1 MKKISITP
9 STNILSVLSRSGYS
23 LNSAISD
30 LIDNSITAKATIIEI
45 IFELD
50 GENSKIILKD
60 NGKGMSEED
69 LINSVKLAPKNLK
82 DKRKNEEL
90 GRFGIGLKSAT
101 SSFCSKVQIVSKLHN
116 EPSKSIL
123 VDYQKI
129 SDEKLWEVDF
139 LDVNETK
146 FVSKDLITSGTKLIC
161 SNLVIDKDKKSNTFL
176 LQNEGAFLSIITSL
190 ENYLSKVFHRFL
202 SEQNI
207 QILINK
213 NVIKPWDP
221 YLASLPSTQKI
232 LDQTIIWNDRKIYIK
247 AFVLPP
253 LEQLT
258 EIEVHE
264 LYARDRINSSLVD
277 LQGFYVYRERRLIE
291 YGTWL
296 NLEGLTK
303 DSKSN
308 YARISVDIDNTMDD
322 LFEINFLKDKIK
334 VPTEFVKDF
343 IKIGKFAKTQSRN
356 NFDYIKN
363 PRPKKKNGK
372 SIENVWLTQS
382 SNEGIQLELNFNHPY
397 VSKIMSSFDS
407 LTFKKLIYFIT
418 KEIPVGKLTTFE
430 KVDREYSQEEILSI
444 VQILHEKLVKEG
456 VKETLLLEK
465 LRNIEPLN
473 NSKYWP
479 FIERYL
485 LDYGR

>member
-9 STNILSVLSRSGYS
+9 STNILSVFSRSGYS

-45 IFELD
+45 YFDLD

-60 NGKGMSEED
+60 NGKGMSEEE
-69 LINSVKLAPKNLK
+69 LINSVKLAPKK
-82 DKRKNEEL
+82 FKEIRRSEEL

-101 SSFCSKVQIVSKLHN
+101 SSFCTKLQIVTKQNN

-123 VDYQKI
+123 VDYHKI
-129 SDEKLWEVDF
+129 SSEKLWEVDF
-139 LDVNETK
+139 LDEIETK
-146 FVSKDLITSGTKLIC
+146 NLSKDLITSGTKLIC
-161 SNLVIDKDKKSNTFL
+161 SNLVIDKDERSNTFL
-176 LQNEGAFLSIITSL
+176 LQNESAFLNIISSL

-207 QILINK
+207 QILIN
-213 NVIKPWDP
+213 NNLIKPWDP

-232 LDQTIIWNDRKIYIK
+232 LDQTITWNDRKIYIK
-247 AFVLPP
+247 AYILPP
-253 LEQLT
+253 IEQLS
-258 EIEVHE
+258 EIEIHE

-277 LQGFYVYRERRLIE
+277 LQGFYVYREKRLIE

-308 YARISVDIDNTMDD
+308 YARVSVDIDNTMDD

-334 VPTEFVKDF
+334 VPTEFVSDF

-356 NFDYIKN
+356 NFNYIKN

-372 SIENVWLTQS
+372 GIQNVWLTQS
-382 SNEGIQLELNFNHPY
+382 SNEGIKLELNFNHPY
-397 VSKIMSSFDS
+397 IAKIMNSFDS
-407 LTFKKLIYFIT
+407 QTFKKLINFIT
-418 KEIPVGKLTTFE
+418 KEIPIGKLTTFE
-430 KVDREYSQEEILSI
+430 KVDREYSNEEIFNI
-444 VQILHEKLVKEG
+444 IQVLHEKLLKEG
-456 VKETLLLEK
+456 VKDSLLVEK

-479 FIERYL
+479 YIERYL
-485 LDYGR
+485 LDYDR